1 MRRWTLILLLLLLAL
16 AAGGGTWLL
25 TSSAGLRFA
34 VTRIGAYFDADI
46 EYASLE
52 GRLAGPILA
61 KRLAIVL
68 ADVTI
73 TIEDFELDWA
83 PDVGFPRA
91 LTIESL
97 RAAGV
102 VVRATGVAAN
112 PPPAQEFTPP
122 DLVVKIDAAEI
133 YALTWIGRER
143 APVTLNRLELAGEYS
158 ASNMVLTRVALQT
171 DETGLELSGQIAP
184 RAPHELQLDAA
195 WRHQASE
202 LPPLAG
208 RSQIDGSLS
217 RLSSRTALTEPVVA
231 NIQLDTSGPLPSPE
245 WHAQIDASAIAPSQI
260 LDTLPAGTAD
270 VRIEAGGSGR
280 QISGTARFHWPDV
293 FLHAVQLNLDASF
306 DGNEISVENAL
317 IALEDLPSRLRIGG
331 VYALDSQQL
340 AAKLDWS
347 MLQWPVQ
354 GEAALASSEGTMTV
368 AGQPAN
374 LSADARFQLHTAAT
388 GAADVAT
395 RLVLS
400 ERTLQLRS
408 LDAKTLGGTISA
420 TGQADWHETATMKL
434 ALQGMNLNTATL
446 AGGLASDLS
455 FAGTLELADGVPAPV
470 FSLEVP
476 DLRGQLGGYPVEGDL
491 AASGSA
497 GNITVSALR
506 LRQGPN
512 SLAVSGRVGPDNK
525 LNFTLDAAQLDA
537 IHGALAGSVTASGT
551 LSGTTATPRLSGEV
565 EGHDTRIGAFSSAA
579 VTATFDLNPRELATG
594 TLRASAGG
602 LSVGETN
609 FGDLDINLGPQ
620 AGIRRLTA
628 KMSDGELY
636 LDLAVRATQ
645 AGTDWRGEIETLSF
659 GPTGDE
665 PWTSQ
670 AVTGFTADPVSV
682 RLMRSLCLRR
692 DKATACIEGAW
703 HASEDW
709 LSNWS
714 VRNLALPSLLPYFQ
728 LFSTDPL
735 RIGGV
740 ISGQGRLFASAGSPW
755 QADGSFYIEG
765 GSIFQLGVAGTFDQ
779 IAFVGAAADFRL
791 TPERAAAGFRID
803 FGHDDYTQ
811 AVVETPR
818 SGTPDARTAP
828 LSGSLSVRFADLAR
842 APVHF
847 REFTRLE
854 GALRVDAKLGGTLAA
869 PTLEGRATL
878 ENATAELTEFGA
890 LLEDISLTAD
900 ADLVGV
906 DLDAQARSGD
916 GSIRLAGHLD
926 WIEDGV
932 AGTLRLTGDNANAV
946 SIPQARVNVSPDI
959 DITLAKDA
967 LRISGR
973 IDIPFARIQPLSIAS
988 ARRPSADTVI
998 IGEAADIKRQ
1008 HQRDLTLD
1016 LDVALGDNVRFDGF
1030 GLSATLGGGLNISN
1044 PQGITVGTGELRVR
1058 KGTYAIG
1065 STRLN
1070 IDSGVLLFAGGPI
1083 DNPGL
1088 SVRGIRQMQTVL
1100 VGVNVSGTLLAPTI
1114 SLFSNPPMRQ
1124 SDIISYLAFSRAPSS
1139 LDAEQEQSVN
1149 QTSGALAAASAGLA
1163 VSDVSNRLGLD
1174 EISIRSE
1181 GREDDSQLVLG
1192 RFITPRIY
1200 LSYGFGLFE
1209 PINTL
1214 RLRLN
1219 ITERL
1224 ILLTE
1229 SGEENSA
1236 DVFYTWDR

>member
-1 MRRWTLILLLLLLAL
+1 MRRWSLILLLLLLAL
-16 AAGGGTWLL
+16 LVGGGTWLL

-34 VTRIGAYFDADI
+34 VTRIAAHFAVDIQFD
-46 EYASLE
+46 SLE
-52 GRLAGPILA
+52 GRLLGPILV

-73 TIEDFELDWA
+73 TIEDLDVDWA
-83 PDVGFPRA
+83 PDAGFPRA

-102 VVRATGVAAN
+102 VVRETGGSGDN
-112 PPPAQEFTPP
+112 RPAREFTPP
-122 DLVVKIDAAEI
+122 DLAVKIDAAEI
-133 YALTWIGRER
+133 YALTWIGREGP
-143 APVTLNRLELAGEYS
+143 PVTLNRLELAGEYN
-158 ASNMVLTRVALQT
+158 ASNIVLTRAALQT
-171 DETGLELSGQIAP
+171 DETALELSGHIAP
-184 RAPHELQLDAA
+184 RPPHELQLDTA

-208 RSQIDGSLS
+208 RSQIDGNLS
-217 RLSSRTALTEPVVA
+217 RLTSRTALTGPVVA
-231 NIQLDTSGPLPSPE
+231 NIQLDTSGPLQSPE
-245 WHAQIDASAIAPSQI
+245 WQVRIEASAIAPSQI
-260 LDTLPAGTAD
+260 LDTLPGGNAD
-270 VRIEAGGSGR
+270 VHIEAGGSGG
-280 QISGTARFHWPDV
+280 QISGTARLHWPDV
-293 FLHAVQLNLDASF
+293 FLHAVRLDLDASF
-306 DGNEISVENAL
+306 DGNEISVDNAL
-317 IALEDLPSRLRIGG
+317 VALEDLPSQLRIGG

-340 AAKLDWS
+340 AAQLDWS

-354 GEAALASSEGTMTV
+354 GEAAVASREGTMTV
-368 AGQPAN
+368 AGHPAD
-374 LSADARFQLHTAAT
+374 LSADARFHLHTAAT

-395 RLVLS
+395 RLVLG

-420 TGQADWHETATMKL
+420 TGQADWHQTATLKL

-446 AGGLASDLS
+446 AGGLGSDLS
-455 FAGTLELADGVPAPV
+455 FAGTLELADGEPAPV
-470 FSLEVP
+470 FSLDVP

-512 SLAVSGRVGPDNK
+512 SLAVSGLIGPDNK

-537 IHGALAGSVTASGT
+537 IHGGLAGSVAASGT
-551 LSGTTATPRLSGEV
+551 LSGTAATPRLSGEV

-579 VTATFDLNPRELATG
+579 LTAAFDLNPRDLATG
-594 TLRASAGG
+594 MLRASAGG

-620 AGIRRLTA
+620 AGMQRLTV
-628 KMSDGELY
+628 KLSDGELH

-645 AGTDWRGEIETLSF
+645 DGTSWRGEIETLSF

-665 PWTSQ
+665 PWTNQ
-670 AVTGFTADPVSV
+670 AVTGFTADPVSA

-692 DKATACIEGAW
+692 NKASACIEGAW
-703 HASEDW
+703 HANEDW

-728 LFSTDPL
+728 LLATEPV

-740 ISGQGRLFASAGSPW
+740 ISGQGRLFASAASPW
-755 QADGSFYIEG
+755 QADGSFYVEG

-791 TPERAAAGFRID
+791 TPKLFAAGGRID
-803 FGHDDYTQ
+803 FGNNDFIQ
-811 AVVETPR
+811 AIVETPR
-818 SGTPDARTAP
+818 SGTPDSLTAP
-828 LSGSLSVRFADLAR
+828 VSGTLTVRFADLAR

-854 GALRVDAKLGGTLAA
+854 GALRVDAKLDGTAAA
-869 PTLEGRATL
+869 PTLKGRATL
-878 ENATAELTEFGA
+878 ENATAELTELGA

-900 ADLVGV
+900 ADLAGV

-946 SIPQARVNVSPDI
+946 NIPQARVNVSPDI

-967 LRISGR
+967 LRVSGR
-973 IDIPFARIQPLSIAS
+973 VDIPFARIQPLTIAS

-998 IGEAADIKRQ
+998 IGEAADMQMQR
-1008 HQRDLTLD
+1008 QRDFTLD
-1016 LDVALGDNVRFDGF
+1016 LDVGLGDNVRFDGF
-1030 GLSATLGGGLNISN
+1030 GLSAILGGGLNISN
-1044 PQGITVGTGELRVR
+1044 PQGITIGTGELRVR
-1058 KGTYAIG
+1058 NGTYAIG
-1065 STRLN
+1065 SARLN

-1083 DNPGL
+1083 TNPGL
-1088 SVRGIRQMQTVL
+1088 SVRGVRQMQTVL
-1100 VGVNVSGTLLAPTI
+1100 VGVNVSGTLLAPTV

-1124 SDIISYLAFSRAPSS
+1124 SDIISYLAFSRPSSS
-1139 LDAEQEQSVN
+1139 LDAEQEQSVD

-1163 VSDVSNRLGLD
+1163 VSDVSDRLGLD

-1181 GREDDSQLVLG
+1181 GGEDDSQLVLG

-1224 ILLTE
+1224 IMLTE